1 MYYIY
6 ISTILNVCVCVCI
19 DIDEDI
25 DIPNDVGIMGIR
37 SVSRV

>member
-1 MYYIY
+1 MC
-6 ISTILNVCVCVCI
+6 VCVCV

-25 DIPNDVGIMGIR
+25 DIPNDVGIIGFR